1 MNNKENN
8 ITGGCILLSRQIM
21 KSEIWKKPPE
31 YLKIFLY
38 ILLKV
43 NHKDDLFPRGSNF
56 FNFSEEKPIGVTK
69 NQIYDFLRWAKSEKI
84 GILTTQK
91 TTRGI
96 VLKVNNYDRYQ
107 TLENYYLQ
115 DRFQNSSKIA
125 PTQLQNSS
133 NTINKNERMK
143 ECNNLSLSND
153 GVNQKRLG
161 KREREILKS
170 YCKRIKVQN
179 SNAYIRKLIDTGD
192 YQTILEEENIRLEKI
207 EARKQEV
214 LSAKTEVKPETP
226 RELNLSNIQNVV
238 QMIRR
243 RG

>member
-1 MNNKENN
+1 MEQN

-56 FNFSEEKPIGVTK
+56 FNFSEERPTGVTK

-96 VLKVNNYDRYQ
+96 VVKVNNYNRYQ
-107 TLENYYLQ
+107 TLGNYQLQ

-125 PTQLQNSS
+125 PEQLQNSS

-170 YCKRIKVQN
+170 YCKRIKVKN
-179 SNAYIRKLIDTGD
+179 ANAYIRTLIDNGD

-207 EARKQEV
+207 KAKEQEV
-214 LSAKTEVKPETP
+214 LNTKIEVKPEIP
-226 RELNLSNIQNVV
+226 QNLDFSKATNIV

>member
-1 MNNKENN
+1 MDKEN

-21 KSEIWKKPPE
+21 KSEIWKKPPV

-56 FNFSEEKPIGVTK
+56 FNFSEERPSGTTK

-84 GILTTQK
+84 KILTTQK

-107 TLENYYLQ
+107 TLDNYYLQ
-115 DRFQNSSKIA
+115 DRFQNSSNTA

-170 YCKRIKVQN
+170 WCKRNKVEN
-179 SNAYIRKLIDTGD
+179 IPGYIRKILDNGD
-192 YQTILEEENIRLEKI
+192 YEIILEEETQRLEKI
-207 EARKQEV
+207 EARKKEVQQEMLV
-214 LSAKTEVKPETP
+214 NPDSPQDIQKAMESAQK
-226 RELNLSNIQNVV
+226 IV
-238 QMIRR
+238 QMIRQ